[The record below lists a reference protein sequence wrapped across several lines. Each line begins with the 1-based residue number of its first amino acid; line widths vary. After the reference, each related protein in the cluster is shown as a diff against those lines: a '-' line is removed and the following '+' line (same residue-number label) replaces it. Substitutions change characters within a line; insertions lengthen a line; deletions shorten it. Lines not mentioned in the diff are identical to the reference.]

1 MIELTETAVDTLRST
16 IEATST
22 PIAGLRL
29 TVQAGGCSGFQ
40 YQMGLVESAE
50 PGDISCE
57 KRGLSIFIAP
67 DSVALLSGTTIDF
80 VDGLEGSGFAFDNPN
95 AKSSCACGKSF
106 C

>member
-1 MIELTETAVDTLRST
+1 MIELTETAFDTLRST

-22 PIAGLRL
+22 PVAGLRL

-40 YQMGLVESAE
+40 YQMELVGSAE
-50 PGDISCE
+50 PGDFSYE

-80 VDGLEGSGFAFDNPN
+80 VDDLEGTGFAFDNPN
-95 AKSSCACGKSF
+95 AKSTCGCGKSF